1 MAWAWKR
8 VPAILFAVAATAGQ
22 AGDAPGL
29 LRSYCGQCHCDGA
42 SEGGL
47 ALDELLTTTAARG
60 PAAEA
65 SPDQARWQA
74 VWRNLRAGTM
84 PPADEPR
91 PTPGEHATL
100 IRFIERDV
108 FALDPARPDPGA
120 VTLRRLNRV
129 EYANTIRDLSG
140 ISFDASQIFP
150 ADDTGHGFDTIG
162 AVLSMSPILMEK
174 YLEAAA
180 TIAERI
186 VAAMP
191 TAENKPSVVFHAGG
205 PPAAAKDRDA
215 WLRRTLRRFA
225 GRAFRRPV
233 DAVTFNELMAI
244 ASESGGATI
253 DRQLVAGFT
262 AILAAPRFVFR
273 IEPSPVGN
281 DAGASPIAF
290 GASPIAFSASPIDA
304 GASPIAFGA
313 SPIDAGASPIAFGAS
328 PIDAGASPIAFG
340 ASPIDDWSL
349 ASRLS
354 YFLWSS
360 MPDDRLFSLAAK
372 GLLRDRLTEQV
383 DRMIDDPKSDAFAH
397 NFVGQWLQ
405 TRDVEALPV
414 DLRKVLGDSDRSRAE
429 KVFQGNVRRA
439 MRQQTELQFT
449 HVLRE
454 NLPATDLLVGDVT
467 FLNEPLARFYGIEGV
482 EGDTMRPVTLPGD
495 RSRAGLLTHGSFL
508 LVTSNPS
515 RTSPVKRGL
524 FILENLLGTPT
535 PPAPANVPP
544 LEASAQAEHRAAPMR
559 QLMERHRGDPLCAS
573 CHARM
578 DPLGLALEH
587 YNAIGQWRDDDH
599 GSPIDS
605 AGRLV
610 TGEHFADA
618 DALAK
623 IIAGPRRIDFHRC
636 LADKMLIYALGRGL
650 EYFDT
655 PAVDRIVA
663 ALDRDGGMRALVH
676 GVASSVPFTTV
687 RGPHHDTSPLEA
699 SP

>member
-1 MAWAWKR
+1 MAWAWAWKR

-65 SPDQARWQA
+65 SPDQARWEA

-120 VTLRRLNRV
+120 VILRRLNRV

-233 DAVTFNELMAI
+233 DAVTFKELMAI
-244 ASESGGATI
+244 VSESGGNSI

-281 DAGASPIAF
+281 DAGASPI
-290 GASPIAFSASPIDA
+290 DA

-313 SPIDAGASPIAFGAS
+313 SPIAFGAS
-328 PIDAGASPIAFG
+328 PIDE
-340 ASPIDDWSL
+340 WSL

-372 GLLRDRLTEQV
+372 GLLRDHLTEQV

-544 LEASAQAEHRAAPMR
+544 LDASAQAEHGAAPMR

-618 DALAK
+618 HALAK

-636 LADKMLIYALGRGL
+636 LADKMLTYALGRGL

-663 ALDRDGGMRALVH
+663 ALDRDGGMRVLVH

>member
-1 MAWAWKR
+1 
-8 VPAILFAVAATAGQ
+8 
-22 AGDAPGL
+22 
-29 LRSYCGQCHCDGA
+29 
-42 SEGGL
+42 
-47 ALDELLTTTAARG
+47 
-60 PAAEA
+60 
-65 SPDQARWQA
+65 
-74 VWRNLRAGTM
+74 M

-233 DAVTFNELMAI
+233 DAVTFKELMAI
-244 ASESGGATI
+244 VSESGGNSI

-273 IEPSPVGN
+273 IEPSPAGN
-281 DAGASPIAF
+281 
-290 GASPIAFSASPIDA
+290 
-304 GASPIAFGA
+304 
-313 SPIDAGASPIAFGAS
+313 DAGASPIAFGAS

-454 NLPATDLLVGDVT
+454 NLPATDLLVGDIT

-544 LEASAQAEHRAAPMR
+544 LEASAQAEHGAAPMR
-559 QLMERHRGDPLCAS
+559 ELMERHRGDPLCAS

-636 LADKMLIYALGRGL
+636 VADKMLTYALGRGL

-663 ALDRDGGMRALVH
+663 ALDRDGGMRTLVH

>member
-1 MAWAWKR
+1 MAWAWAWKR

-65 SPDQARWQA
+65 SPDQARWEA

-120 VTLRRLNRV
+120 VILRRLNRV

-233 DAVTFNELMAI
+233 DAVTFKELMAI
-244 ASESGGATI
+244 VSESGGNSI

-281 DAGASPIAF
+281 DAGASPI
-290 GASPIAFSASPIDA
+290 DA

-313 SPIDAGASPIAFGAS
+313 SPIDE
-328 PIDAGASPIAFG
+328 
-340 ASPIDDWSL
+340 WSL

-372 GLLRDRLTEQV
+372 GLLRDHLTEQV

-544 LEASAQAEHRAAPMR
+544 LDASAQAEHGAAPMR

-618 DALAK
+618 HALAK

-636 LADKMLIYALGRGL
+636 LADKMLTYALGRGL

-663 ALDRDGGMRALVH
+663 ALDRDGGMRVLVH

>member
-1 MAWAWKR
+1 M
-8 VPAILFAVAATAGQ
+8 
-22 AGDAPGL
+22 
-29 LRSYCGQCHCDGA
+29 
-42 SEGGL
+42 
-47 ALDELLTTTAARG
+47 
-60 PAAEA
+60 
-65 SPDQARWQA
+65 
-74 VWRNLRAGTM
+74 
-84 PPADEPR
+84 
-91 PTPGEHATL
+91 
-100 IRFIERDV
+100 
-108 FALDPARPDPGA
+108 
-120 VTLRRLNRV
+120 
-129 EYANTIRDLSG
+129 
-140 ISFDASQIFP
+140 
-150 ADDTGHGFDTIG
+150 
-162 AVLSMSPILMEK
+162 
-174 YLEAAA
+174 
-180 TIAERI
+180 
-186 VAAMP
+186 
-191 TAENKPSVVFHAGG
+191 
-205 PPAAAKDRDA
+205 
-215 WLRRTLRRFA
+215 
-225 GRAFRRPV
+225 
-233 DAVTFNELMAI
+233 
-244 ASESGGATI
+244 
-253 DRQLVAGFT
+253 
-262 AILAAPRFVFR
+262 
-273 IEPSPVGN
+273 
-281 DAGASPIAF
+281 
-290 GASPIAFSASPIDA
+290 
-304 GASPIAFGA
+304 
-313 SPIDAGASPIAFGAS
+313 
-328 PIDAGASPIAFG
+328 
-340 ASPIDDWSL
+340 
-349 ASRLS
+349 
-354 YFLWSS
+354 
-360 MPDDRLFSLAAK
+360 
-372 GLLRDRLTEQV
+372 
-383 DRMIDDPKSDAFAH
+383 
-397 NFVGQWLQ
+397 
-405 TRDVEALPV
+405 
-414 DLRKVLGDSDRSRAE
+414 
-429 KVFQGNVRRA
+429 
-439 MRQQTELQFT
+439 QFT

-454 NLPATDLLVGDVT
+454 NLPATDLLVGDIT

-544 LEASAQAEHRAAPMR
+544 LDASAQAEHGAAPMR
-559 QLMERHRGDPLCAS
+559 ELMERHRGDPLCAS

-636 LADKMLIYALGRGL
+636 VADKMLTYALGRGL

>member
-1 MAWAWKR
+1 
-8 VPAILFAVAATAGQ
+8 
-22 AGDAPGL
+22 
-29 LRSYCGQCHCDGA
+29 
-42 SEGGL
+42 
-47 ALDELLTTTAARG
+47 
-60 PAAEA
+60 
-65 SPDQARWQA
+65 
-74 VWRNLRAGTM
+74 M

-108 FALDPARPDPGA
+108 FALDPAQPDPGA

-233 DAVTFNELMAI
+233 DAVTFKELMAI
-244 ASESGGATI
+244 VSESGGNSI

-281 DAGASPIAF
+281 DAGASPI
-290 GASPIAFSASPIDA
+290 DA

-313 SPIDAGASPIAFGAS
+313 SPIAFGAS
-328 PIDAGASPIAFG
+328 PIDE
-340 ASPIDDWSL
+340 WSL

-372 GLLRDRLTEQV
+372 GLLRDHLTEQV

-544 LEASAQAEHRAAPMR
+544 LDASAQAEHGAAPMR

-618 DALAK
+618 HALAK

-636 LADKMLIYALGRGL
+636 LADKMLTYALGRGL

-663 ALDRDGGMRALVH
+663 ALDRDGGMRVLVH

>member
-1 MAWAWKR
+1 MAWAWAWKR
-8 VPAILFAVAATAGQ
+8 VPAILFAVAATAGR

-29 LRSYCGQCHCDGA
+29 LRSYCGQCHFDGA

-47 ALDELLTTTAARG
+47 ALDELLTKTAARG
-60 PAAEA
+60 RAAEDR
-65 SPDQARWQA
+65 PDQAAWEA

-91 PTPGEHATL
+91 PTPGEHAML

-180 TIAERI
+180 TIAEQI

-191 TAENKPSVVFHAGG
+191 TAENKPSVVFPAGR

-244 ASESGGATI
+244 ASESGGNSI

-273 IEPSPVGN
+273 IEPSPAGT
-281 DAGASPIAF
+281 DAGASPI
-290 GASPIAFSASPIDA
+290 DA
-304 GASPIAFGA
+304 
-313 SPIDAGASPIAFGAS
+313 
-328 PIDAGASPIAFG
+328 G

-372 GLLRDRLTEQV
+372 GLLRERLTEQV

-454 NLPATDLLVGDVT
+454 NLPATDLLVGNVT
-467 FLNEPLARFYGIEGV
+467 FLNESLARFYGIEGV

-544 LEASAQAEHRAAPMR
+544 LEASAQAEHGAAPMR
-559 QLMERHRGDPLCAS
+559 ELMERHRGDPLCAS

-636 LADKMLIYALGRGL
+636 LADKMLTYALGRGL

-655 PAVDRIVA
+655 PTVDRIVT
-663 ALDRDGGMRALVH
+663 ALDRDGGMRTLVH

-687 RGPHHDTSPLEA
+687 RGPHHDASPLEA

>member
-281 DAGASPIAF
+281 
-290 GASPIAFSASPIDA
+290 
-304 GASPIAFGA
+304 
-313 SPIDAGASPIAFGAS
+313 
-328 PIDAGASPIAFG
+328 DAGASPIAFG